1 MVKVCAFLEKRDE
14 RDERDERDD
23 SEVGYHRNLSVVPA
37 VSILPAVSTN
47 Y

>member
-1 MVKVCAFLEKRDE
+1 MVKVCDFLEI